1 MHMLKI
7 TAIYAALL
15 TFVYVK
21 LALNVINLRRQ
32 NEVSLGDGGFDD
44 LQQAIRSHGNFSE
57 YVPLGLILLGCLE
70 ANHIHWT
77 IVLLLGGIFTAG
89 RLYYAKAFLEPAP
102 NIELRVKGM
111 NIHFGGFKL
120 LLQQMLSRLSFKKFF
135 SF

>member
-1 MHMLKI
+1 MLKI

-111 NIHFGGFKL
+111 KYTLWG
-120 LLQQMLSRLSFKKFF
+120 LQALAATNVIALIIQKFF